1 MKRELEDIIEVLK
14 GIEAVLVGLAD
25 EHEVIRYQEYALLMM
40 AQNIED
46 CIEKLDNMECFI

>member
-1 MKRELEDIIEVLK
+1 MLK

-25 EHEVIRYQEYALLMM
+25 EHEMIRYQEFAFLMM

-46 CIEKLDNMECFI
+46 CIEKSDNME

>member
-14 GIEAVLVGLAD
+14 GREAVLVGLAD
-25 EHEVIRYQEYALLMM
+25 EHEMIRYQEFAFLMM

-46 CIEKLDNMECFI
+46 CIEKLDNME